1 MRVRNRM
8 LTVLAAASMLVA
20 TFAVPALAGPE
31 GTFLSRINSSR
42 ASAGLPPVE
51 RYWDLTDDARA
62 HTNRMIDAGHIY
74 HNSNLGGVTGVWQ
87 ALGENVGVGIDANS
101 LHDAFMG
108 SSSHRAN
115 ILGNYNYVGIG
126 AKTDADGLLWVTV
139 IFMRAEPGLNGG
151 GDTTTTTTAP
161 PTTTTTQPNPL
172 LPQTTTTTAPPITTT
187 TTSAPTTTTT
197 APPKATTTKATTTK
211 AAPSA
216 SGSTERV
223 VVSEA
228 MDDDGG
234 MVERF
239 SRPGGLPAYA
249 I

>member
-1 MRVRNRM
+1 MRVRNRL
-8 LTVLAAASMLVA
+8 LTVLAATSMLVA
-20 TFAVPALAGPE
+20 TLAVPALAGPE

-42 ASAGLPPVE
+42 AAAGLPPVE

-108 SSSHRAN
+108 SSGHRAN

-151 GDTTTTTTAP
+151 GDATTTTTAP
-161 PTTTTTQPNPL
+161 PTTTTTQPNAH
-172 LPQTTTTTAPPITTT
+172 LPESTTTTTAPPTTTT
-187 TTSAPTTTTT
+187 TTSAPSTTTT
-197 APPKATTTKATTTK
+197 APPKATTTKASPPT
-211 AAPSA
+211 
-216 SGSTERV
+216 SGSAQPVAVSDAFDAER
-223 VVSEA
+223 
-228 MDDDGG
+228 G